1 MATTGAAY
9 EAMES
14 PAPLVRQE
22 STLRRRVLHIPVIED
37 TAKGPTFL
45 FPEQDGTH
53 ETIEVPV
60 DELNEIRDGLNKPK
74 HLLSEWV
81 ATAICGNDIM
91 SSVMYSAGL
100 VVVKGGKLAPFA
112 FALVS
117 LVLYLYRWVYTEV
130 VMAIPLNGGS
140 YNLLLNTTSKKFAA
154 MAACLSTLC
163 YMATGVV
170 SAITACEYFKFA
182 VPDMPVVGPSIGLLG
197 IFACLMIVGINESSV
212 AAFIIFLFHMVTL
225 SVLTV
230 ASFIYTVKNPDIIRD
245 NYRVPYP
252 DVDYL
257 GDTISG
263 NFFRALFFGF
273 SAAMLGVT
281 GFETSSNFVEEQKPG
296 VFPKTLRNMWALSSI
311 YNIVLCTL
319 SLGVLTIDDI
329 VVNQNT
335 VLARMAQVAGGD
347 WLKWWVTIDALIV
360 LSGGVLTSYVGI
372 TGALISSSMVW
383 LTFRAGLV
391 RRLSADRVMPEFL
404 SRKNSYRGTAHW
416 IPIFFFVLASS
427 FVLLLDGNPTVLSN
441 VYTYSFLSLMFLFGM
456 GCMMLK
462 LKRHDI
468 PRAVKAP
475 WWICIFGVL
484 LVLFGF
490 MGNLLGNPKA
500 LTYFAVYFIFVGAI
514 IYLNLERVFVLRSLI
529 VFINLF
535 AKEKIDPQGP
545 LLENEGIND
554 PEIDPAIGNQPLV
567 DDEPPLPPPPTKPA
581 ATPKPI
587 ERAMSADLERDG
599 KQVALLAR
607 TIKEISN
614 QPIIFFIKQANLTV
628 LNKAILYVRRNE
640 ITHNLRIVHVY
651 EEATPEA
658 LETIQTL
665 KEMVALMDSL
675 YPKLRT
681 DFYAV
686 VAPFEPAT
694 IEWLSQH
701 YGITTNMMFIK
712 QPSNANVHKVS
723 AYGVRVITG

>member
-1 MATTGAAY
+1 MATTGAALLSPKAAY
-9 EAMES
+9 EAMGS
-14 PAPLVRQE
+14 PVPLARQE

-91 SSVMYSAGL
+91 SSVMYSTGL
-100 VVVKGGKLAPFA
+100 VVVKGGKLAPVA

-163 YMATGVV
+163 YVATGVV
-170 SAITACEYFKFA
+170 SAITACEYVKAA
-182 VPDMPVVGPSIGLLG
+182 VPDMPVVGPSVGLLG
-197 IFACLMIVGINESSV
+197 IFASLTIIGINESSV
-212 AAFIIFLFHMVTL
+212 AAFIIFLFHMLTL
-225 SVLTV
+225 TVLTV
-230 ASFIYTVKNPDIIRD
+230 ASFIYMVKNPDIIRD
-245 NYRVPYP
+245 NYKVPYP

-311 YNIVLCTL
+311 YNIVLCIL
-319 SLGVLTIDDI
+319 ALGVLTIDDI
-329 VVNQNT
+329 VVYQNS
-335 VLARMAQVAGGD
+335 VLAQMAQVAAGD

-372 TGALISSSMVW
+372 TG
-383 LTFRAGLV
+383 LV

-404 SRKNSYRGTAHW
+404 SRKNSCRGTTHW
-416 IPIFFFVLASS
+416 ISLFFFVLATSLV
-427 FVLLLDGNPTVLSN
+427 FVLNGNATVLSN

-475 WWICIFGVL
+475 WWICVFGVL

-500 LTYFAVYFIFVGAI
+500 LTYFAVYFIFVGAV

-529 VFINLF
+529 VVINLF

-694 IEWLSQH
+694 IEWLSRH
-701 YGITTNMMFIK
+701 YGISTNMMFIK
-712 QPSNANVHKVS
+712 QPGNANVHKVS